1 MATLQNTTVP
11 DGGYYRV
18 GNSANTA
25 YISSGGSLFN
35 FGNNAWFNGS
45 SWQGGGGPALQL
57 TSDTLKFYN
66 NPLSSTTD
74 VTFSTAEATT
84 TFASTT
90 TTIVTAAGNSNV
102 NSVLGVGAAA
112 GTATTDGKIL
122 VNAGD
127 SSAGGKPIL
136 EVTNCLGNGSTS
148 TSTFSVFKG
157 YLAVKIGAN
166 VGPATSVA
174 TGTHYIRLW
183 GT

>member
-18 GNSANTA
+18 GNSTNIA

-35 FGNNAWFNGS
+35 FGNNSWYNGS

-66 NPLSSTTD
+66 NPVSSTTD
-74 VTFSTAEATT
+74 VTFSNSEATT
-84 TFASTT
+84 TLASTVT
-90 TTIVTAAGNSNV
+90 TVVAAAGNSNIT
-102 NSVLGVGAAA
+102 SILGVGAAA
-112 GTATTDGKIL
+112 GTGTTDGKIL

-127 SSAGGKPIL
+127 TGKPII

-148 TSTFSVFKG
+148 TSTYSVFKG
-157 YLAVKIGAN
+157 YLAIKIGTS

>member
-74 VTFSTAEATT
+74 VTFSISEATT

-90 TTIVTAAGNSNV
+90 TTVVAAAGNSNV

-112 GTATTDGKIL
+112 GTATTDGKIDGINYTKLTAVL
-122 VNAGD
+122 VQGI
-127 SSAGGKPIL
+127 KELVEIL
-136 EVTNCLGNGSTS
+136 DKQQNQIDIINNKLG
-148 TSTFSVFKG
+148 
-157 YLAVKIGAN
+157 L
-166 VGPATSVA
+166 
-174 TGTHYIRLW
+174 
-183 GT
+183 